1 MDKHVHHLEHLALY
15 SLVIWQLVLGMRIIL
30 KYLVKNWPPMWAKK
44 SEGLPF
50 RDYEVAPHKKKFGAI
65 DVDVNKKV
73 TLGDTSKLTGN
84 LKATTLTIEEGAKFE
99 GACNMTTNNSAVN
112 SKEK

>member
-15 SLVIWQLVLGMRIIL
+15 SLVIWQIVLGMRIIL

-50 RDYEVAPHKKKFGAI
+50 RDYEVAPRKKKFGAI
-65 DVDVNKKV
+65 DVDVNKKIFIDKADKIDV
-73 TLGDTSKLTGN
+73 KTDETIKGKVKTQKDKLRK
-84 LKATTLTIEEGAKFE
+84 LK
-99 GACNMTTNNSAVN
+99 
-112 SKEK
+112 

>member
-50 RDYEVAPHKKKFGAI
+50 RDYEVAPRKKKFGAI
-65 DVDVNKKV
+65 DVGVNKKIFIDKV
-73 TLGDTSKLTGN
+73 DKIDVKTDEIIKGKVKTQKDKLRK
-84 LKATTLTIEEGAKFE
+84 LR
-99 GACNMTTNNSAVN
+99 
-112 SKEK
+112 

>member
-50 RDYEVAPHKKKFGAI
+50 RDYEVAPYKKKFGAI
-65 DVDVNKKV
+65 DVDVNKKIFIDKADKIDV
-73 TLGDTSKLTGN
+73 KTDETIKGKVKTQKDKLRK
-84 LKATTLTIEEGAKFE
+84 LK
-99 GACNMTTNNSAVN
+99 
-112 SKEK
+112 

>member
-50 RDYEVAPHKKKFGAI
+50 RDYEVAPRKKKFGAI
-65 DVDVNKKV
+65 DVDVNKKIFIDKADKIDV
-73 TLGDTSKLTGN
+73 KTDETIKGKVKTQKDKLRK
-84 LKATTLTIEEGAKFE
+84 LK
-99 GACNMTTNNSAVN
+99 
-112 SKEK
+112 

>member
-15 SLVIWQLVLGMRIIL
+15 SLVIWQIVLGMRIIL

-50 RDYEVAPHKKKFGAI
+50 RDYEVAPRKKKVGAI
-65 DVDVNKKV
+65 DVGVNKKIFIDKV
-73 TLGDTSKLTGN
+73 DKIDVKTDEIIRGKVKTQKNKLRK
-84 LKATTLTIEEGAKFE
+84 LR
-99 GACNMTTNNSAVN
+99 
-112 SKEK
+112 